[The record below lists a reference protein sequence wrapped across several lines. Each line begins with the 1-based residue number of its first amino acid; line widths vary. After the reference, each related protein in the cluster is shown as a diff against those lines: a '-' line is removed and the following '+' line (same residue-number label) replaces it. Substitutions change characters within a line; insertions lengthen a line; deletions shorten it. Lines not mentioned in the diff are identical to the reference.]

1 MRLKAKSWVGLL
13 AVVLLVAVMTGCGG
27 PKADLTI
34 FMSHEF
40 TLPEDSV
47 TALQDEINDKLN
59 GEYIVKINA
68 SPLYNMQKI
77 MIEYA
82 AAGNGL
88 MVLPKDDIKKYS
100 ENGGNLAL
108 DEYLD
113 PATYEEGVFEGLS
126 VTKTS
131 DDKFEE
137 KNGKYLFGLPT
148 DKLPLMEKHGL
159 VDNQWYVAV
168 PSTTPNIELSVKV
181 LKLLMEQ
188 E

>member
-34 FMSHEF
+34 FMSHEYS
-40 TLPEDSV
+40 LPEEKV

-59 GEYIVKINA
+59 GEYTVKINA
-68 SPLYNMQKI
+68 SPIYNMQKI
-77 MIEYA
+77 MLEYA

-88 MVLPKDDIKKYS
+88 IVLPKDDIKKYS
-100 ENGGNLAL
+100 ENGGHVAL

-113 PATYEEGVFEGLS
+113 PAAYEEGVFEGQL

-131 DDKFEE
+131 EGKFEE
-137 KNGKYLFGLPT
+137 KNGKYLFGLPS
-148 DKLPLMEKHGL
+148 DKLPLMEKYGL
-159 VDNQWYVAV
+159 VDKQWYVAV
-168 PSTTPNIELSVKV
+168 PSTTPSVELSVKV